1 MSERLAGPQIL
12 GVAALMGACGG
23 VTLILLLIELDSS
36 RSLPR
41 MFFQSVLGAALGGAV
56 VAPLFGLNGVMG
68 WISGL
73 FGICLATII
82 GSALAAVFLGGLEVL
97 AFAPLLVMAFVFQD
111 PVALI
116 VWLSFAASIH
126 LLVKRWRMVGRLS

>member
-1 MSERLAGPQIL
+1 M
-12 GVAALMGACGG
+12 
-23 VTLILLLIELDSS
+23 TLILLLIELDSS